1 MGGLGSGG
9 WNATGRLTTADV
21 PCINVNRL
29 ARGAALQGYSCGTI
43 RWRLQGID
51 EHAEFVALGDRISL
65 SFGKVPARC
74 TEEIAISWENCR
86 FGGRRPF
93 FRCPGCGER
102 TLHLYRLRHFRC
114 RTCHGL
120 SYGSQRERESDR
132 AQRRANRIRRSLGG
146 EPGWHNFSPK
156 PRGMHRRTY
165 LRLMTEIMKADAI
178 TDKRARDLFGSLV
191 M

>member
-1 MGGLGSGG
+1 MGGYGSGG
-9 WNATGRLTTADV
+9 WNATGRPTTDDLLRLD
-21 PCINVNRL
+21 VNRL
-29 ARGAALQGYSCGTI
+29 NKAGALRPGWTGTCQWSNQEVRVVTRADGLVLSNAGAAEEVLVLWEDCG
-43 RWRLQGID
+43 
-51 EHAEFVALGDRISL
+51 
-65 SFGKVPARC
+65 
-74 TEEIAISWENCR
+74 

-93 FRCPGCGER
+93 FCCPGCGER

-178 TDKRARDLFGSLV
+178 TDERARYLFG
-191 M
+191 